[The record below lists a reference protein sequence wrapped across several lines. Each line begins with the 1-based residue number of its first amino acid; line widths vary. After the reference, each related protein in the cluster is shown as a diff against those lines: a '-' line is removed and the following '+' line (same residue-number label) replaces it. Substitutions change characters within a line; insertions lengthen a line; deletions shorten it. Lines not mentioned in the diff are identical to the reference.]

1 MNPELIILE
10 ALQSS
15 YPRGLRRDVLNA
27 EMRVAGNRMFLADQ
41 DRHCRNLEAKGQV
54 TIVAAQDYVL
64 IKITPDGLA
73 RLAE

>member
-27 EMRVAGNRMFLADQ
+27 DMRVSGNKLSLTDQ
-41 DRHCRNLEAKGQV
+41 DRHCKNLESKGQV
-54 TIVAAQDYVL
+54 AVIDAQDYTL